1 MCQYVCMFPRKGS
14 GKKKSNSNENTYHS
28 IYTLL
33 HTRNLREIMMI
44 LELKNKTKLNLVD
57 VLSESKEK
65 LKTNVDT

>member
-1 MCQYVCMFPRKGS
+1 MYVCFPERAW
-14 GKKKSNSNENTYHS
+14 KKKNLIIMKTHISF
-28 IYTLL
+28 YTLL

-44 LELKNKTKLNLVD
+44 LELRNKTKLNLVD

>member
-1 MCQYVCMFPRKGS
+1 
-14 GKKKSNSNENTYHS
+14 
-28 IYTLL
+28 
-33 HTRNLREIMMI
+33 MMI